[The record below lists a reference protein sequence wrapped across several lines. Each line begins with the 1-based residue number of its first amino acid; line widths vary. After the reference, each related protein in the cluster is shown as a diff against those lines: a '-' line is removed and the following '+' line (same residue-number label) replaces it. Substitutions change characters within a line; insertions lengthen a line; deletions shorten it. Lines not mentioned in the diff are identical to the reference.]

1 MYSLAYL
8 GFNSIEEIEKM
19 TLVEYQ
25 LRMEA
30 YQISQVRLHEN
41 IALQAFFNQMVQ
53 ATTGSKKHPKPK
65 YNSLEKLFDAKSE
78 IEQIRSKFEGES
90 YSHNRPISKAD
101 RKQIFAQR
109 YDEWQKIKAKRRGRR
124 RLDG

>member
-1 MYSLAYL
+1 
-8 GFNSIEEIEKM
+8 
-19 TLVEYQ
+19 
-25 LRMEA
+25 
-30 YQISQVRLHEN
+30 
-41 IALQAFFNQMVQ
+41 MVQ
-53 ATTGSKKHPKPK
+53 ATTGSKKNPKPK

-90 YSHNRPISKAD
+90 YIHNRPISKAD